1 MEMGRVFC
9 QGESSHLVSKI
20 SLRVGGVVQ
29 WVEVAE
35 CIPKDGCL
43 TFRGKFKGSIRAIC
57 YLELRF
63 CHSGQLGAE
72 GSAVVKEKLAA
83 LK

>member
-43 TFRGKFKGSIRAIC
+43 TFRS
-57 YLELRF
+57 LM
-63 CHSGQLGAE
+63 
-72 GSAVVKEKLAA
+72 VAA
-83 LK
+83 GMIAGES